1 MKTKKKKK
9 KNKKDCDND
18 DDEYEQDNND
28 IVLCGISLDDLM
40 QQFPC
45 ATEDTTTVD
54 EDDTVV
60 TAEPTTTA
68 AAVAAAASKEL
79 QVSMISRR
87 DSAKKSFRDSNTS
100 QDSDFVVQLKRQ
112 GRSMQA
118 HADRYVNSIT

>member
-1 MKTKKKKK
+1 
-9 KNKKDCDND
+9 
-18 DDEYEQDNND
+18 
-28 IVLCGISLDDLM
+28 M

-45 ATEDTTTVD
+45 AEDTTTVD

-68 AAVAAAASKEL
+68 AAAAAAASNKL

-87 DSAKKSFRDSNTS
+87 DSATKSFRDSNRS

-118 HADRYVNSIT
+118 HADRYVYSIMCSCFSQFVLHCTVMSRIVTSRPRPHLCFASLLY